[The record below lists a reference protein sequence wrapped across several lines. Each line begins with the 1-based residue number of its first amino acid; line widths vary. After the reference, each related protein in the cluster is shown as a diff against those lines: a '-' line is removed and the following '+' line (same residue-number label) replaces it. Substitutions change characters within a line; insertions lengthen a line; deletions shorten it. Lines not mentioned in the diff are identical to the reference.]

1 MSGGGGGGS
10 RSGQVLSGSGWEKWT
25 KPTSEH
31 TREKPK
37 HDWAPRKNLTED
49 QHLLFVAAEVGDVD
63 AAKKLIA
70 KKVNVNAQDGYLQT
84 ALYYAAWKGQ
94 PDVAALLVEV
104 AGLEIDAQDKYKST
118 PLHYACACG
127 HKQIAEML
135 IAKGANVNHADK
147 RGKTAHDYAKMHK
160 QFHITKMLEP
170 LMKQDSTRKMQMLT
184 LDDEDEEEPRS
195 SEQVPG
201 LAGSDADLR

>member
-1 MSGGGGGGS
+1 MMS
-10 RSGQVLSGSGWEKWT
+10 RKDDVLSDAGWEKWNL
-25 KPTSEH
+25 PTSEH
-31 TREKPK
+31 TRESPK
-37 HDWAPRKNLTED
+37 HDWAPRKNLTQD
-49 QHLLFVAAEVGDVD
+49 QHLLFVAAEVGDVE

-70 KKVNVNAQDGYLQT
+70 KKVNVNAQDGYMQT

-94 PDVAALLVEV
+94 PAVAELLVEV
-104 AGLEIDAQDKYKST
+104 PGLEIDAQDKYKST
-118 PLHYACACG
+118 PFHYACACG
-127 HKQIAEML
+127 HKEIVELL

-147 RGKTAHDYAKMHK
+147 RGKTALDYAKMHK
-160 QFHITKMLEP
+160 QFHITKMLAP

-184 LDDEDEEEPRS
+184 LDGDEADEDAEPRS